1 MERAR
6 NRDIKLMRNKQTGKM
21 RVLMRREQVL
31 KLCANHQITS
41 DMKLQPN
48 AGSEK
53 SWVWSTLADFSEQEC
68 KAERLAVR
76 FKSEVIAKQFKKKFE
91 ECQEML
97 KNQTSVKPNQDK
109 QGHKEVKEGLLTK
122 FKAAE
127 GIWKCD
133 ICMVRNDSD
142 KNECAACGSLK
153 PGAEA
158 SKEQKKHV
166 KPLFSFGSGASKS
179 GATFSFGSTGTSKG
193 NAKPFFPFGP
203 LNQTPNSSSA
213 VSFSFGSLQQG
224 GNISVHTGESKKV
237 GWECDICMV
246 RNDSDKNECAA
257 CGSLKPGA
265 EPRSAALSSGT
276 GLGLGSGASSS
287 GTGISLGPVT
297 SSSGAGLRLG
307 SGASSSG
314 TGLRLGSGAS
324 PSGTGLRLGSGAS
337 SSCTGIS
344 LGPVLTSSSGL
355 GSGASSSGAGFSFG
369 STGTSKG
376 GNIRVQSEESA
387 GSTLFA
393 SQASTDHNE
402 SAEDDHEGTH
412 FEPVIPLPDK
422 IDVKTGE
429 EDDEVMFSTEPNY
442 IDL

>member
-1 MERAR
+1 
-6 NRDIKLMRNKQTGKM
+6 M
-21 RVLMRREQVL
+21 RVLMRRAQVL

-68 KAERLAVR
+68 KAQRLAVR
-76 FKSEVIAKQFKKKFE
+76 FKSEVIAKQFKETFE
-91 ECQEML
+91 KCQEML

-109 QGHKEVKEGLLTK
+109 QGHKEVKEDLLTK

-142 KNECAACGSLK
+142 TVQCAACGSLK
-153 PGAEA
+153 PVAEP

-166 KPLFSFGSGASKS
+166 KPLFSFGSSASKS

-224 GNISVHTGESKKV
+224 GNISVQTEESKKG

-246 RNDSDKNECAA
+246 RNDSDSVECAA
-257 CGSLKPGA
+257 CGSLKTGA
-265 EPRSAALSSGT
+265 IKPSQEQNKDVKSLLSSG
-276 GLGLGSGASSS
+276 SGVPSSS
-287 GTGISLGPVT
+287 V
-297 SSSGAGLRLG
+297 
-307 SGASSSG
+307 
-314 TGLRLGSGAS
+314 
-324 PSGTGLRLGSGAS
+324 
-337 SSCTGIS
+337 
-344 LGPVLTSSSGL
+344 
-355 GSGASSSGAGFSFG
+355 
-369 STGTSKG
+369 
-376 GNIRVQSEESA
+376 
-387 GSTLFA
+387 
-393 SQASTDHNE
+393 
-402 SAEDDHEGTH
+402 GTH
-412 FEPVIPLPDK
+412 NVQER
-422 IDVKTGE
+422 DVTGE
-429 EDDEVMFSTEPNY
+429 GQADDSYKEETVSVNPIKDEGERRPSREERETRRIMGV
-442 IDL
+442 